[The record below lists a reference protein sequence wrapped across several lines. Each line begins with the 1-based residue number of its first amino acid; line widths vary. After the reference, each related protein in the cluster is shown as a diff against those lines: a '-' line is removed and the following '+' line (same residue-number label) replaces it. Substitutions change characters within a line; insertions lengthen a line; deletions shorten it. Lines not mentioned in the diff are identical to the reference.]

1 MSTEYFGKK
10 ELETIPT
17 RIIGPDATCA
27 GVKVESAGFRKIG
40 DNQVVAFVVLA
51 EENQELADRLIEE
64 LEEKHI
70 LTCNLEKKLFFP
82 KRNN

>member
-10 ELETIPT
+10 VLETIPT

-70 LTCNLEKKLFFP
+70 LTCNLEKEIVLSKA
-82 KRNN
+82 

>member
-1 MSTEYFGKK
+1 MSTKYFGEKD
-10 ELETIPT
+10 LETIPT
-17 RIIGPDATCA
+17 HIICKDATCE

-51 EENQELADRLIEE
+51 EENQELADRLIKE

-70 LTCNLEKKLFFP
+70 LTCNLEKEIILSKV
-82 KRNN
+82 